1 LKVKIRKVMMGRFE
15 YLGSFTAKH
24 SISFA
29 AAAKRQIDFD
39 FPPLADPPKIKR
51 GGWISGKGV

>member
-1 LKVKIRKVMMGRFE
+1 MMGRFV
-15 YLGSFTAKH
+15 YFWSLTAKH

-29 AAAKRQIDFD
+29 AAPQRQIDFD
-39 FPPLADPPKIKR
+39 FPPLTDPPKIKC

>member
-1 LKVKIRKVMMGRFE
+1 MMGRFV
-15 YLGSFTAKH
+15 YFGGLTAKH

-29 AAAKRQIDFD
+29 ATAQRQIDFD
-39 FPPLADPPKIKR
+39 LLPLTDPPKIKC